1 MTYEFF
7 CGAYFHFLFRSFS
20 HEIVSRGAD
29 IGAGLAV
36 TRTHVCVSW
45 TWRQTLNGCHGNRS
59 STQFLEF
66 MLLFSFCQH
75 RVPRLRSSPG
85 RYNISTLAVST
96 LRVVILK
103 SLAMEISF
111 PPSPSQHQ
119 ESEWKMCAKLLDKEA
134 DEEPRR
140 WWDSH
145 PLLRAALIF
154 PFA

>member
-1 MTYEFF
+1 MKLYRVVPTSVLDWPSHAHMCACREHE
-7 CGAYFHFLFRSFS
+7 GKLWTVATATGRLLNFLNLYAFIFILPTS
-20 HEIVSRGAD
+20 
-29 IGAGLAV
+29 
-36 TRTHVCVSW
+36 C
-45 TWRQTLNGCHGNRS
+45 
-59 STQFLEF
+59 
-66 MLLFSFCQH
+66 
-75 RVPRLRSSPG
+75 PRLRSSPG